1 MTFIDTLIAYK
12 WVIIFYAAVMLLVFS
27 QRKKFDIQGIIAL
40 YRTKIGLGLMDSIS
54 KKHKKIIKFFG
65 YVSIVLGGIG
75 FIGICYAIGKS
86 AFDIII
92 QKEGAVGA
100 SLVLPGIPIAGTPL
114 VFPLITG
121 WITLFIIIVVHE
133 FAHGVVA
140 RAHNI
145 KVLHSGIAFFGPIL
159 GAFVEPDE
167 KGLVKKSDIQQHAVF
182 SAGPAANILL
192 AAVAAL
198 VFFFVLPPAMDAIT
212 LQQGVVINVIPG
224 NASAQAGMA
233 DGAVITS
240 INNNPISNWYDLDKT
255 MEGTGPNQ
263 TIVVVAD
270 GKEFYPITKAHPDDS
285 QRGYLGILLVQNKV
299 VSKPGF
305 DMFLPV
311 VRWLGSLFF
320 WLAFI
325 SINIGLINL
334 FPIFITDG
342 ARMLKVFLER
352 LIKDKKMA
360 FSVWKHVN
368 IVAVF
373 LILILLLLPLFK
385 LITAI

>member
-1 MTFIDTLIAYK
+1 
-12 WVIIFYAAVMLLVFS
+12 
-27 QRKKFDIQGIIAL
+27 
-40 YRTKIGLGLMDSIS
+40 
-54 KKHKKIIKFFG
+54 
-65 YVSIVLGGIG
+65 
-75 FIGICYAIGKS
+75 
-86 AFDIII
+86 
-92 QKEGAVGA
+92 
-100 SLVLPGIPIAGTPL
+100 
-114 VFPLITG
+114 
-121 WITLFIIIVVHE
+121 
-133 FAHGVVA
+133 
-140 RAHNI
+140 
-145 KVLHSGIAFFGPIL
+145 
-159 GAFVEPDE
+159 
-167 KGLVKKSDIQQHAVF
+167 
-182 SAGPAANILL
+182 
-192 AAVAAL
+192 
-198 VFFFVLPPAMDAIT
+198 
-212 LQQGVVINVIPG
+212 
-224 NASAQAGMA
+224 MA

-270 GKEFYPITKAHPDDS
+270 GKEFYPITKAHPDDP